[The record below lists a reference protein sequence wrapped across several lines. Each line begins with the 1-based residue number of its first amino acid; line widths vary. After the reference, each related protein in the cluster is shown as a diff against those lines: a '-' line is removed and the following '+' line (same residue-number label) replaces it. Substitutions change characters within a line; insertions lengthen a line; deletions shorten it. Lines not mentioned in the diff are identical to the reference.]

1 MQWGIWEKGM
11 GVLRGEYDQDTL
23 FRYIKFS
30 NNNEERH
37 KNSSVLRFM
46 RLFNPENPGIYKCD
60 L

>member
-1 MQWGIWEKGM
+1 M